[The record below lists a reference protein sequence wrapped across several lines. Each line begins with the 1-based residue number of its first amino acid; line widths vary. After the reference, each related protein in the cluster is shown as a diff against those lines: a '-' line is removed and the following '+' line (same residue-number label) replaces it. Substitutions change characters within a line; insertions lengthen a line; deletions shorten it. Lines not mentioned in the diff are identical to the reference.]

1 MRLRHI
7 EVFNAVM
14 QTGSVSAAA
23 RLINVTQPAVSRTL
37 QHAEL
42 QLGFAL
48 FERARGRL
56 TPTNEAMAL
65 FPHVEKLYEQ
75 LDEVQRLAAGLR
87 HGAVTDR
94 LQVLTVFALSR
105 EVLPHAVA
113 GFRQRYPQ
121 VQVTVQALHT
131 PQVVSG
137 LLLQEAD
144 VGFVISSAG
153 QHALERESLAEVDMH
168 CIVPKGLLPP
178 SRIKPAGMALQDLA
192 DLPVVALD
200 ARDPL
205 GMRINQACRE
215 HGVGLSPVVTVQTY
229 HAALSMAEYPLLE
242 RSSPRQLHESY
253 WLLEQRCPMRSSP
266 LDWGA
271 LQATS
276 ACRDRA
282 PDLWPKLPTSPGALR
297 RFLACPSAGEKD
309 RPPSRP
315 CIYLVQSF
323 DSSFN
328 PASIL
333 LLP

>member
-113 GFRQRYPQ
+113 GFRQKYPQ

-229 HAALSMAEYPLLE
+229 HAALSMAEYGLGIAIVDGCTASAADKRKVHVLPLLP
-242 RSSPRQLHESY
+242 RITVSVNALHLAQRPSSVLARAMTQE
-253 WLLEQRCPMRSSP
+253 MR
-266 LDWGA
+266 
-271 LQATS
+271 
-276 ACRDRA
+276 
-282 PDLWPKLPTSPGALR
+282 KALR
-297 RFLACPSAGEKD
+297 E
-309 RPPSRP
+309 
-315 CIYLVQSF
+315 
-323 DSSFN
+323 
-328 PASIL
+328 L
-333 LLP
+333 L

>member
-144 VGFVISSAG
+144 VGVVISSAG

-229 HAALSMAEYPLLE
+229 HAALSMAEYGLGIAIVDGCTASAADKRKVHVLPLLP
-242 RSSPRQLHESY
+242 RITVSVNALHLAQRPSSVLARAMTQE
-253 WLLEQRCPMRSSP
+253 MR
-266 LDWGA
+266 
-271 LQATS
+271 
-276 ACRDRA
+276 
-282 PDLWPKLPTSPGALR
+282 KALR
-297 RFLACPSAGEKD
+297 E
-309 RPPSRP
+309 
-315 CIYLVQSF
+315 
-323 DSSFN
+323 
-328 PASIL
+328 L
-333 LLP
+333 L